1 MRSQKEDG
9 EQQRGP
15 QPDHT
20 LEADQVSQDK
30 LSLRSVSLGL
40 AAGPVLISACWCWGG
55 RGNEVAWVGGVAVKG
70 WGGLTLLLLTAP
82 PQSSPHKAGDGCG
95 LEGPGMGSLEVGERC
110 KDRPRD
116 YVTGFPISSFP
127 FGPQSCQQAGGRRQE
142 REEASGFRL
151 LRRDGGGYCSG
162 VSPPPST

>member
-82 PQSSPHKAGDGCG
+82 PSPAPTR
-95 LEGPGMGSLEVGERC
+95 LGMGVAWKALEWGHLRW
-110 KDRPRD
+110 
-116 YVTGFPISSFP
+116 
-127 FGPQSCQQAGGRRQE
+127 GR
-142 REEASGFRL
+142 
-151 LRRDGGGYCSG
+151 G
-162 VSPPPST
+162 VRTDPGTM